1 MAGRKIQADI
11 AGNGTSRLRTL
22 VGIGGAVYLA
32 WWFLVELTL
41 PSSFNPLPGRLAVVA
56 TSVALVAAS
65 YRSRWVERRLSAL
78 FTAWACL
85 LVAHYCYLLLGN
97 RGDAAWWL
105 GTFVTFAAVSMCL
118 QSPRE
123 VAAFSVFSFVC
134 VVGIA
139 ALQGQLANSIYVPG
153 LATILLLAYITKR
166 SQAIAQDAMLQAERA
181 KIATRKADEARL
193 QLAAIV
199 ESSGDAILAC
209 TLEGAIQSFNR
220 GAERLFG

>member
-78 FTAWACL
+78 FTAWAC
-85 LVAHYCYLLLGN
+85 G
-97 RGDAAWWL
+97 R
-105 GTFVTFAAVSMCL
+105 S
-118 QSPRE
+118 
-123 VAAFSVFSFVC
+123 SVLSKP
-134 VVGIA
+134 I
-139 ALQGQLANSIYVPG
+139 
-153 LATILLLAYITKR
+153 
-166 SQAIAQDAMLQAERA
+166 
-181 KIATRKADEARL
+181 RL
-193 QLAAIV
+193 DVLSTASWRQ
-199 ESSGDAILAC
+199 
-209 TLEGAIQSFNR
+209 R
-220 GAERLFG
+220 W